1 MSHHANDIGR
11 LEKLAKIQTWH
22 VERFAAFLKKLADV
36 PDGDGTLLDHSMFL
50 YGSNMSNSD
59 RHNGHPL
66 PTILVGGGNGT
77 HKGGQHLELRE
88 PTPLANLHLTILDKI
103 GAGRKTFG
111 DSTGMIARLLML
123 DRRECLVGVASG
135 LIALLGTASAQRA
148 LPLSRRDDAAD
159 RSSVAHRGRRHQC
172 PRLCQPRRPGARRQR
187 RPGPDRRSD
196 GRGAPGVDARGRW
209 PAVRHAV
216 QHALAPR
223 AHRRQRGDPPGR
235 RDSGAT
241 IVAHENTRLWMATPV
256 WSPAE
261 DRYRQ
266 PRPAAARPDKTFYD
280 TGSMTTANERIEYGY
295 LIAAHTSGDIYVR
308 FRDANV
314 LAVGDV
320 ASPARDPELDW
331 FTGAWIGGRV
341 DAMAR
346 LLTMCD
352 DRTRIVP
359 GYGPVMTKA
368 QLQAEHDVM
377 KTIYDR
383 VFDLVR
389 KGDEST
395 DMLKAGVLNDL
406 PRTWKDP
413 QRFLYDV
420 QKGLWAHHNKL
431 SPDVV

>member
-1 MSHHANDIGR
+1 MTR
-11 LEKLAKIQTWH
+11 LTDRLSLTAAGGTNVLAFVSPEGLVLVDSGDPAQTASVLAAVRQVWTPAAGGPQAVTLFNTHWH
-22 VERFAAFLKKLADV
+22 LEH
-36 PDGDGTLLDHSMFL
+36 T
-50 YGSNMSNSD
+50 
-59 RHNGHPL
+59 
-66 PTILVGGGNGT
+66 GGN
-77 HKGGQHLELRE
+77 E
-88 PTPLANLHLTILDKI
+88 AI
-103 GAGRKTFG
+103 
-111 DSTGMIARLLML
+111 
-123 DRRECLVGVASG
+123 
-135 LIALLGTASAQRA
+135 
-148 LPLSRRDDAAD
+148 
-159 RSSVAHRGRRHQC
+159 
-172 PRLCQPRRPGARRQR
+172 RQ
-187 RPGPDRRSD
+187 
-196 GRGAPGVDARGRW
+196 V
-209 PAVRHAV
+209 
-216 QHALAPR
+216 
-223 AHRRQRGDPPGR
+223 
-235 RDSGAT
+235 GAT
-241 IVAHENTRLWMATPV
+241 IVAHENTKLWMATPV
-256 WSPAE
+256 WNPAE

-352 DRTRIVP
+352 DRTQIVP

-389 KGDEST
+389 KGDESS
-395 DMLKAGVLNDL
+395 DMLKAGVLNGV